1 MNPAVTIIFLSA
13 SCVQIY
19 GPETPA
25 EVQVEK
31 LSTAGRFNILPIPG
45 ALRGEV
51 WAGGKVIAS
60 THFDPTAAVEPV
72 LESAGTTEE
81 DVIAAQ
87 EAAEAAEE
95 ARLAAEA
102 ANPPQETTPES
113 PPSPQEP
120 VVDAE
125 AQSGSPEA
133 PAPPPAVSGKKKPA

>member
-31 LSTAGRFNILPIPG
+31 LSTAGRFNILPVPG

-60 THFDPTAAVEPV
+60 THFDPSAVQAADTAVPAA
-72 LESAGTTEE
+72 SSGAKEE
-81 DVIAAQ
+81 EETQ
-87 EAAEAAEE
+87 PEA
-95 ARLAAEA
+95 
-102 ANPPQETTPES
+102 P

-120 VVDAE
+120 GADAE
-125 AQSGSPEA
+125 TDSTPDTSAS
-133 PAPPPAVSGKKKPA
+133 APPLSGKKKQSA